1 MSFQNNVFQP
11 GTILHEVI
19 AGALRSRGTT
29 LHEWCKSNGLAW
41 STVRQITF
49 GMAAGPRSQVVLEDL
64 IDAAG
69 REVVTAAYRI
79 RMDAEAQ
86 KLALTPKVA
95 A

>member
-11 GTILHEVI
+11 GAILHEVI
-19 AGALRSRGTT
+19 AGAMRSRGTN
-29 LHEWCKSNGLAW
+29 LHEWCKSNGVAW
-41 STVRQITF
+41 STMRQITF
-49 GMAAGPRSQVVLEDL
+49 GMSAGPRNQGLLERV

-79 RMDAEAQ
+79 RMGAEAQ
-86 KLALTPKVA
+86 KLAQTARVA

>member
-11 GTILHEVI
+11 GVILHEVI
-19 AGALRSRGTT
+19 AGAMRSRGTT
-29 LHEWCKSNGLAW
+29 LHEWCKNKGLSW

-49 GMAAGPRSQVVLEDL
+49 GMAAGPRSQIVLDGL
-64 IDAAG
+64 INDAG
-69 REVVTAAYRI
+69 REVVTAAYRV

-86 KLALTPKVA
+86 KLAQTARVA